1 MRDLPSFANLF
12 VPITICMPSSFDG
25 SRPNL
30 LLSTIGPQGAG
41 LVDEPKE
48 GEGGQIKPP
57 VFDHWQRRGAA
68 EVIRGR
74 NLS

>member
-1 MRDLPSFANLF
+1 
-12 VPITICMPSSFDG
+12 MPSSFDG

-48 GEGGQIKPP
+48 GDGGQIKPP

-74 NLS
+74 DLS